1 MSEITVSA
9 KKFLRL
15 FDYIE
20 RIGLDVD
27 EILAT
32 VNIVP
37 ERIAQLPPDQG
48 LPAQHYSR
56 LYKATV
62 SQMQTLGQPLPWAA
76 GLGSEAFELM
86 CHCIISSRTLGD
98 ALRMASRFEKLLY
111 PILSYNIKLIEEPGK
126 DQVKLS
132 YRINL
137 QDEPSQLVPEAWDRA
152 AYRDTVAHASGL
164 MVWHAFC
171 GWLTGQPLESDEVKV
186 AAPYLN
192 EAYYE
197 SLTKALNCPIYFDAD
212 ENTLSFSSKL
222 LERRVVHTVDSLQEF
237 LNNTV
242 YLLIASEREPASTS
256 AAIKSLVTIDIPN
269 GMPSFTEIADHLH
282 MSESS
287 LRRRLQKE
295 TTSYQ
300 ALKDEIRCDIAIDKL
315 IHENAKVADLAE
327 HLGFTEPSSFVRSFK
342 GWTGQTPKAYKE
354 RMRLLGER

>member
-1 MSEITVSA
+1 MSEITISA

-27 EILAT
+27 EIVAT
-32 VNIVP
+32 VNLVP
-37 ERIAQLPPDQG
+37 ERIAELPPEQR
-48 LPAQHYSR
+48 LPAQPYSR

-62 SQMQTLGQPLPWAA
+62 LQMQTLGQPLPWAA
-76 GLGSEAFELM
+76 GIGSEAFELM

-98 ALRMASRFEKLLY
+98 ALRLATRFDKLLF
-111 PILSYNIKLIEEPGK
+111 PVLSYNIRLIEDDSTGIA
-126 DQVKLS
+126 KLS

-137 QDEPSQLVPEAWDRA
+137 EEEESRLVPKHWDRA
-152 AYRDTVAHASGL
+152 GYQQTVAKASGL
-164 MVWHAFC
+164 LVWHAFC
-171 GWLTGQPLESDEVKV
+171 GWLTGQPLDADEVRV

-192 EAYYE
+192 QAYYE
-197 SLTKALNCPIYFDAD
+197 SLGGTFHCPIYFDAD
-212 ENTLSFSSKL
+212 ENTFSFSAQQL
-222 LERRVVHTVDSLQEF
+222 QRRIVHTVDSLQGF
-237 LNNTV
+237 LNNLV
-242 YLLIASEREPASTS
+242 YQLIASEKEPASTS
-256 AAIKSLVTIDIPN
+256 AAIKSLVSIDMPQ

-300 ALKDEIRCDIAIDKL
+300 ALKDEVRCEVAIDKL
-315 IHENAKVADLAE
+315 LNENAKVADLAE
-327 HLGFTEPSSFVRSFK
+327 YLGFTEPSSFVRSFK

-354 RMRLLGER
+354 KIRSLGRP